1 MGITV
6 EMISRF
12 HEYPLEEEMLNGNPK
27 DWGNPLWASQVTIG
41 KMAEIGKGTSRQ
53 GAKKAAARKLF

>member
-1 MGITV
+1 MHYF

-12 HEYPLEEEMLNGNPK
+12 HEVPIEEEMLN
-27 DWGNPLWASQVTIG
+27 GNPLWASQVTIG
-41 KMAEIGKGTSRQ
+41 KMAEIGKSTSKE